1 MVDTFLQTFQ
11 GRFLLSVL
19 NQWMDETKRG
29 VLSAILLDWGL
40 YVCCLADI
48 CCPVSPTVLLLV
60 TNIAQFLNHHHH
72 HLLSLPSVNHCQSA
86 CSLTS
91 PHQPLK
97 LIKRGI
103 SQSSISR
110 TNLVWL
116 AALAHWELLKL
127 KMWKWTILNWNWR
140 WGYLE
145 GKVGGRSIV
154 KTSIREMILRK
165 GPPLPSPP
173 HTILII

>member
-60 TNIAQFLNHHHH
+60 TNIAQFLNHHH
-72 HLLSLPSVNHCQSA
+72 LLSLPSVNHCLSPDTLISSTTKSHQKRDQSEFNKQIQL
-86 CSLTS
+86 CLT
-91 PHQPLK
+91 
-97 LIKRGI
+97 G
-103 SQSSISR
+103 
-110 TNLVWL
+110 WL
-116 AALAHWELLKL
+116 LAGLELLKL
-127 KMWKWTILNWNWR
+127 KMWKWTVRNWNWR